1 MGRPISNLL
10 FGAPKSVAPPSWKGS
25 DWASLPIQEKAVQ
38 WAAHFADVEKVKEK
52 GANRG
57 YWVEKFLRYTGLG
70 GGYAWCAAF
79 VSYLTF
85 MAGWSDFRS
94 AAVLG
99 WRSWAD
105 KTGRGRLFPKRGML
119 AYWVIGSGK
128 KQKRHIEIVIAT
140 AGDPCPTFLDPSGK
154 VPFGHVATI
163 GGNTSSGRSG
173 SQEDGDGAF
182 RRLRRVSEFTEFIL
196 WW

>member
-1 MGRPISNLL
+1 MARPISNLL
-10 FGAPKSVAPPSWKGS
+10 FGDPKSVAPPSWKGS

-38 WAAHFADVEKVKEK
+38 WAAHFADVEKVREK

-57 YWVEKFLRYTGLG
+57 FWVEKFLGYTGLG

-79 VSYLTF
+79 VSYLLF
-85 MAGWSDFRS
+85 MAGWNDYRS

-99 WRSWAD
+99 WRDWAA
-105 KTGRGRLFPKRGML
+105 KKGLNRLVPKRGML
-119 AYWVIGSGK
+119 AYWVRGSGK
-128 KQKRHIEIVIAT
+128 KQVRHIEIVIAT
-140 AGDPCPTFLDPSGK
+140 AGAPCPTSLHDSGK
-154 VPFGHVATI
+154 VPIGYIATI
-163 GGNTSSGRSG
+163 GGNTSSGQGG

-182 RRLRRVSEFTEFIL
+182 RRLRRVSEFTGFIL